1 MNCQV
6 YAEYCED
13 GYSVNDGFRNF
24 LIIMGILS
32 TGISFSIILNAF
44 VFYNDSTFSEK
55 EEEQEEGEEGEEEE
69 SDFFTKYNIKEA
81 NDFNKDKDSI
91 EESVV
96 VENTPNGV
104 VLMKYCVDSEAF
116 LYWSEFN
123 RITYGELQT
132 VARKF
137 VSVFNCKQLYKIT
150 DLDNEEKKHESDAE
164 ETEEPTEETEEPSEE
179 TEEPSDETEE
189 PTEEKPKSVFA
200 DLKAN
205 KKIAEAKEKSKSLDS
220 ETFQTNRYIRVGSF
234 NDFKYNMNE
243 KSKKNQEKEVSYSL
257 FRTMKL

>member
-1 MNCQV
+1 M
-6 YAEYCED
+6 
-13 GYSVNDGFRNF
+13 
-24 LIIMGILS
+24 
-32 TGISFSIILNAF
+32 NAF

-137 VSVFNCKQLYKIT
+137 VSVFNCKQLIKLLIWT
-150 DLDNEEKKHESDAE
+150 MKRK
-164 ETEEPTEETEEPSEE
+164 
-179 TEEPSDETEE
+179 
-189 PTEEKPKSVFA
+189 
-200 DLKAN
+200 
-205 KKIAEAKEKSKSLDS
+205 
-220 ETFQTNRYIRVGSF
+220 
-234 NDFKYNMNE
+234 NMNLTLR
-243 KSKKNQEKEVSYSL
+243 KQKNLVRKQKNLLMKQKNLVMKQKNLLRKNQNP
-257 FRTMKL
+257 FC